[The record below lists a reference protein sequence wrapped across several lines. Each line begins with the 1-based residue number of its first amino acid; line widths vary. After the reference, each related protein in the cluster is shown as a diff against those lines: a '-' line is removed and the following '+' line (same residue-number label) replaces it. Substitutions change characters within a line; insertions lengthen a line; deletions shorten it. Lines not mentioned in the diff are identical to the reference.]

1 MKHKFFI
8 ISFAVVIV
16 VQLLLSFQGFDL
28 CDEGFSLTFYQQ
40 FYNDPASVEYNFV
53 YWLSGL
59 IGGLWYELFPE
70 GGILWFRLLAV
81 ICNSLTFF
89 LGYKILHRYLGVKWT
104 VIGLTMALFANNF
117 GFLVFYHN
125 QLTALMAL
133 WAIYLMQKG
142 LVQGKNRLLLF
153 AGIVLGVNI
162 FTRIPNLTLLGFVGV
177 VPLYFWGKEWF
188 KNAVFPILYFAF
200 GSILGIGLVFL
211 TLASL
216 GQVEIMFGALE
227 SLFYLGS
234 QSDSG
239 HNSGALINV
248 FLGNHIVTF
257 ILGCVLLAVCFG
269 FTSVF
274 SWFEK
279 QKIVWISILVFAFLL
294 FCYLHHKHWIF
305 VLYAMGYLGA
315 VFFLFFK
322 DKDYR
327 LLGAFSFLLLFF
339 MPLGSGGAI
348 KSSGY
353 MGVWL
358 AVPVFL
364 YGLSQLKGFNL
375 IANALHEHFQVKVGE
390 KSLKMLLNLVVLSFF
405 VVKTWA
411 VLNEAYFDEGSR
423 FKKTETVNSVFAR
436 GILTTTERA
445 KVVNDLLPHLNKY
458 VSKDD
463 YLFTYDNIPMLHF
476 LTETKPYMYNP
487 WVWIYDE
494 KSFKFRLDEAENS
507 RPELPIVV
515 QQKFNT
521 IKTFSE
527 PIDNYMAVTDDNPYL
542 YSKNRTLM
550 MNDFLKRNHYEIVWQ
565 NAYFNIYKAA
575 TN

>member
-81 ICNSLTFF
+81 VCNSLTFF

-133 WAIYLMQKG
+133 WAICLMQKG
-142 LVQGKNRLLLF
+142 LLQGKNRLLLF
-153 AGIVLGVNI
+153 AGVILGVNI

-188 KNAVFPILYFAF
+188 KNSVFPILYFAF
-200 GSILGIGLVFL
+200 GNILGIGLVFL
-211 TLASL
+211 ILASL

-248 FLGNHIVTF
+248 FLGNHITTF
-257 ILGCVLLAVCFG
+257 VLGCVLLVVCFG

-279 QKIVWISILVFAFLL
+279 QKTVLISILVFAFLL

-364 YGLSQLKGFNL
+364 YGLSQIKSLSL
-375 IANALHEHFQVKVGE
+375 IATALHEHFQVTVGE

-458 VSKDD
+458 VTKDD
-463 YLFTYDNIPMLHF
+463 YLFTYDNAPMLHF

-494 KSFKFRLDEAENS
+494 KSFKFRLEEAENS

-550 MNDFLKRNHYEIVWQ
+550 MNAFLKRNHYEIVWQ